1 MDARLAVLAS
11 GTGTN
16 LQALLDDPVVG
27 PWVAL
32 VVSDRED
39 ARALDRAC
47 DRGVEAVF
55 LDPKAVADR
64 ASYDREL
71 VEVLR
76 SHRIGLVVLAG
87 FMRILGPE
95 VVQAFPDRIV
105 NIHPALLPAFPGAHG
120 IADAFGWGVKVTGV
134 TVHLV
139 DEEMDHG
146 PIVAQ
151 EAVRILPEDDLA
163 SLEARIH
170 EVEHRI
176 YAPAVRAL
184 VEGRVELE
192 GRIAHV
198 LEEAGER

>member
-71 VEVLR
+71 V
-76 SHRIGLVVLAG
+76 
-87 FMRILGPE
+87 
-95 VVQAFPDRIV
+95 
-105 NIHPALLPAFPGAHG
+105 
-120 IADAFGWGVKVTGV
+120 
-134 TVHLV
+134 
-139 DEEMDHG
+139 
-146 PIVAQ
+146 
-151 EAVRILPEDDLA
+151 
-163 SLEARIH
+163 
-170 EVEHRI
+170 
-176 YAPAVRAL
+176 
-184 VEGRVELE
+184 
-192 GRIAHV
+192 
-198 LEEAGER
+198 